1 MSCLFCKIINKEIG
15 ADFVYEDDKVVA
27 FLDINPVNPG
37 HVLVVPKVHSEQLLE
52 LDDEYIMPVMLVIKK
67 IMKALLAQD
76 GVDGINIGQNN
87 YTAAGQV
94 VPHVHFHVIP
104 RKIDDGHRHWP
115 GTAYGQ
121 GEAAEVAEKIKKTLL
136 N

>member
-1 MSCLFCKIINKEIG
+1 MSCLFCKILNKEIS
-15 ADFVYEDDKVVA
+15 ADFVYEDEKVAA

-37 HVLVVPKVHSEQLLE
+37 HVLVLPKIHVEQLHD
-52 LDDEYIMPVMLVIKK
+52 LDDEYILPVMQVIKK
-67 IMKALLAQD
+67 TMKALLAQEN
-76 GVDGINIGQNN
+76 VDGINIGQNN

-104 RKIDDGHRHWP
+104 RKTGDGHRHWP

-121 GEAAEVAEKIKKTLL
+121 GEAAEIAEKIKKGIE
-136 N
+136 

>member
-1 MSCLFCKIINKEIG
+1 MSCLFCKILNKEIS
-15 ADFVYEDDKVVA
+15 ADFVYEDEKVAA

-37 HVLVVPKVHSEQLLE
+37 HVLVLPKIHVEQLHD
-52 LDDEYIMPVMLVIKK
+52 LDDEYILPVMQVIKK
-67 IMKALLAQD
+67 TMKALLAQEN
-76 GVDGINIGQNN
+76 VDGINIGQNN

-104 RKIDDGHRHWP
+104 RKTGDGHRHWP

-121 GEAAEVAEKIKKTLL
+121 GEAAEIAEKNKKGIE
-136 N
+136 